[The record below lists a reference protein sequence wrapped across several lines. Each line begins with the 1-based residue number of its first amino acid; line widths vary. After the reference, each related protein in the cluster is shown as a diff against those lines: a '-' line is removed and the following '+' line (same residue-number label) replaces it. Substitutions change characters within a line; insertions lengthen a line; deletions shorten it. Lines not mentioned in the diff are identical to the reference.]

1 MIYTPIA
8 RDQITGKLA
17 LRASIIKGLD
27 MGEGKINL
35 ISLLESYP
43 TKTVILNVSAL
54 SKILNKV
61 ESINELLK
69 FFTDSPLNKI
79 KDS

>member
-1 MIYTPIA
+1 
-8 RDQITGKLA
+8 
-17 LRASIIKGLD
+17 

-35 ISLLESYP
+35 IGFFENYP
-43 TKTVILNVSAL
+43 TKTVILNVRAL

-61 ESINELLK
+61 ESMNQLLK
-69 FFTDSPLNKI
+69 FFTDTPLNKI